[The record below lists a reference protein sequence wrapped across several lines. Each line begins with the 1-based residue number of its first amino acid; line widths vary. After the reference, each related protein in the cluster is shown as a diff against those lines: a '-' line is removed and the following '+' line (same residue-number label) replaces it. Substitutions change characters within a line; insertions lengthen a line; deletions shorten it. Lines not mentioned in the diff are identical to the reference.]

1 MPFEPIPILEIP
13 DFGSLSAVT
22 VYEKLKIQS
31 QNDKE
36 KLAEAKEMVYL
47 KGFYD
52 GVGFLC
58 FWHCRLLKHEIIE

>member
-1 MPFEPIPILEIP
+1 MEIP
-13 DFGSLSAVT
+13 EFGSLSAVT

-52 GVGFLC
+52 GVSLFFLTNFSIC
-58 FWHCRLLKHEIIE
+58 LQFYNNTIGDVSG